1 MLKCIVC
8 GNKGLVATISKIN
21 DKDQEKGN
29 VIRSLNLMEK
39 METVGKN
46 QARHPDMFFL
56 NAAYSLGP

>member
-46 QARHPDMFFL
+46 QARHPDIFFF
-56 NAAYSLGP
+56 